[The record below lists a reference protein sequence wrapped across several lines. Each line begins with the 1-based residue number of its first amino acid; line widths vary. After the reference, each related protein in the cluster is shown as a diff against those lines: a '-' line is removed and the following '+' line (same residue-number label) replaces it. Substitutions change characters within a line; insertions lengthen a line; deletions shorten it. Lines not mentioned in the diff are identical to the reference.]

1 MITKDEYL
9 IKLGSVVNVAKRILC
24 GEYVSKEERLNACR
38 DVIELYNYEN
48 TQNGKEKND
57 K

>member
-1 MITKDEYL
+1 MTKEEYL
-9 IKLGSVVNVAKRILC
+9 MKLEAVFNVANRIIC

-48 TQNGKEKND
+48 TQNGKIKKND

>member
-1 MITKDEYL
+1 MMTREEYL
-9 IKLGSVVNVAKRILC
+9 IKLEAVFNVANRIIC

-48 TQNGKEKND
+48 TQSGKIEND

>member
-1 MITKDEYL
+1 MTREEYL
-9 IKLGSVVNVAKRILC
+9 IKLESVFNVANKIIC

-48 TQNGKEKND
+48 VQNKK
-57 K
+57 

>member
-1 MITKDEYL
+1 MTKEEYL
-9 IKLGSVVNVAKRILC
+9 MKLEAVFNVANRIIC

-48 TQNGKEKND
+48 TQNGKNKND
-57 K
+57 R